1 MDLYEEI
8 AKTYGY
14 RTKKELQ
21 DNSNDLYIYIEHH
34 EKIGSGEPNDID
46 CWAVKFGDTE
56 EENTI
61 WDRYKK
67 ITAHTAYQRTFWIR
81 DSELTDKP
89 IHEVLKHKF
98 KWCGEKNSPENP
110 FNTDEAYYVKT
121 IEDVKEIVKEIEYHI
136 STHGKYINQ
145 SILDDFKKKNFK
157 TPFKCRSEQEDFV
170 NKFSEY
176 INAKNRE
183 TRRFLLYAVC
193 RFGKTAT
200 TLYAVLK
207 RFGLKKILI
216 LSSKC
221 DTEKAWKEDYIKWD
235 FCKEYNFITKHSIM
249 NDPEL
254 LKEDNIVC
262 WCSFQSAA
270 KDFEENDEN
279 GNEISY
285 DDEDETWQHLVA
297 EEEWDIVITDECH
310 FGVDTKRSSTLIN
323 KILENT
329 NTILLEISA
338 TPFKKINRG
347 DYSIENI
354 YSYTLVDEWKEH
366 HNDPDYVPVSI
377 YHLNLIDDI
386 GFRNNAKAKKST
398 LEQKK
403 TNEKIE
409 NCKIDGKFSWGAF
422 YQQFDELDIRTEF
435 NLLYD
440 THFKKTGKHCLVYVN
455 RIKDGN
461 KLARAIST
469 GKYDVVN
476 LCGCNTITLKEINDK
491 LKGETP
497 VIIISCGRFMT
508 GVTMER
514 LTNVVFMGKVN
525 SAEMYI
531 QYGLRGKNKYEG
543 RTKDNPCAIYDLNTE
558 VYVYSDPFKVLVE
571 NEAKAKKVPSKNI
584 ILGYEDAI
592 AIFEI
597 KDGEVLDQIKN
608 FAQTFTEQF
617 SHVNGDNEAPFC
629 AFENDETILYGIK
642 DLLFCYKSTIKKPAM
657 LITPTQIDK
666 AKAEIEH
673 TGPRKGRKKRTDAE
687 REKMK
692 ELYIIRNKFREQL
705 NHLPT
710 FMKFNNV
717 NSLDELIE
725 GDYGE
730 LLKIWY
736 NINIEIFKILK
747 TLISETDWDQFSE
760 HIICVKNKLTD
771 NETEWK
777 YGGLLPAWF

>member
-14 RTKKELQ
+14 RTKEELQ
-21 DNSNDLYIYIEHH
+21 DRSKDLYIFIEHH
-34 EKIGSGEPNDID
+34 EKIGNGEPNDVD

-56 EENTI
+56 DANSI

-67 ITAHTAYQRTFWIR
+67 ITSHTAYQRTFCIW
-81 DSELTDKP
+81 DSELTDKQ
-89 IHEVLKHKF
+89 IHEVLRVKF
-98 KWCGEKNSPENP
+98 KWCGKKDSKDNP
-110 FNTDEAYYVKT
+110 FNTDEAYYVES
-121 IEDVKEIVKEIEYHI
+121 IEDVKAIIKEIEFHV
-136 STHGKYINQ
+136 STHGKYIKQ

-157 TPFKCRSEQEDFV
+157 EKFTCRSEQEDFV
-170 NKFSEY
+170 NQFQKY
-176 INAKNRE
+176 IFAQNRE
-183 TRRFLLYAVC
+183 SRRFLLYAVC
-193 RFGKTAT
+193 RFGKTVS

-207 RFGLKKILI
+207 RLGLKKILI

-221 DTEKAWKEDYIKWD
+221 DTEKAWRDDYIKWD
-235 FCKEYNFITKHSIM
+235 FCKEYEFITKHSIM
-249 NDPEL
+249 NDPDL
-254 LKEDNIVC
+254 LKEDNIIC

-270 KDFEENDEN
+270 KEFEEFDED

-297 EEEWDIVITDECH
+297 EEDWDIVITDECH

-354 YSYTLVDEWKEH
+354 YAYTLVDEWKEH
-366 HNDPDYVPVSI
+366 HNDPDYVPVHL

-386 GFRNNAKAKKST
+386 GFRNKAKKSP
-398 LEQKK
+398 LNQKK

-409 NCKIDGKFSWGAF
+409 KCKIDGKFSWRAYF
-422 YQQFDELDIRTEF
+422 HQFDETDIRTEF
-435 NLLYD
+435 ELLYE
-440 THFKKTGKHCLVYVN
+440 TNFKKTGKHCLLYVN
-455 RIKDGN
+455 RVKDGK
-461 KLARAIST
+461 KLARAISN
-469 GKYDVVN
+469 GNYDVVN
-476 LCGCNTITLKEINDK
+476 LCGCNTITLDDVNDK
-491 LKGETP
+491 LKGKTP
-497 VIIISCGRFMT
+497 VIIISCGKFMT
-508 GVTMER
+508 GVTIEQ

-543 RTKDNPCAIYDLNTE
+543 RNGLPCAIYDLNTE
-558 VYVYSDPFKVLVE
+558 VYVYSDPFKILVE
-571 NEAKAKKVPSKNI
+571 NEARAKGESPKTI
-584 ILGYEDAI
+584 ILGYEDAF

-597 KDGEVLDQIKN
+597 KEGKILPQIKN
-608 FAQTFTEQF
+608 FAQKFTEQF
-617 SHVNGDNEAPFC
+617 SHVEGDNEAPFC
-629 AFENDETILYGIK
+629 AFEMNEFVMDGLK
-642 DLLFCYKSTIKKPAM
+642 SLLDSTKSSVGKPAM
-657 LITPTQIDK
+657 LITPTQIEK

-692 ELYIIRNKFREQL
+692 KLYELRNKFREQV
-705 NHLPT
+705 NYLPT

-717 NSLDELIE
+717 DSIEDLID
-725 GDYGE
+725 GDYDE
-730 LLKIWY
+730 QLKIWH
-736 NINIEIFKILK
+736 NINIEIFKTLK
-747 TLISETDWDQFSE
+747 TLITDVEWEQFCE
-760 HIICVKNKLTD
+760 NIVCVKNKLTS